1 MSVPRTL
8 ADAVREFL
16 AYMKVQKR
24 ASRHTL
30 AAYERDL
37 THWAGAMGERWK
49 ELEPRDLRHYLS
61 GLPDLQ
67 KSSLNRRLSS
77 IRSFLR
83 YARKQE
89 WVKRD
94 VGGLVPSLKARAPL
108 PRFLKIEE
116 VESLFASIEEDQTP
130 VGRRDLALFELLY
143 GSGLRISEALGL
155 QVRDLDLRGGW
166 VRVLGK
172 GAKERMAPLGDYAK
186 QAIEAMLADRAGAG
200 PEAWVFTGAR
210 GGALGAS
217 AAARILATRFD
228 RLQVESGANK
238 RVSPHGLRHSF
249 ATHLLAGGADL
260 RTIQE
265 LLGHSQLSTTQRY
278 THVDLGALVDDYR
291 QAHPL
296 NKPRPKR

>member
-1 MSVPRTL
+1 MGVPRTL

-16 AYMKVQKR
+16 TYMKVQKR
-24 ASRHTL
+24 ASPHTL
-30 AAYERDL
+30 AAYGRDL
-37 THWAGAMGERWK
+37 AHWAAAAADRWR

-61 GLPDLQ
+61 GLPELQ

-116 VESLFASIEEDQTP
+116 IQALFDSIEADRTP
-130 VGRRDLALFELLY
+130 AGRRDLALFELLY

-155 QVRDLDLRGGW
+155 RLRDLDLRGGW

-172 GAKERMAPLGDYAK
+172 GAKERMAPLGEYAK
-186 QAIEAMLADRAGAG
+186 HAIEAMLEDRAGIG
-200 PEAWVFTGAR
+200 PEGWLFAGAR

-217 AAARILATRFD
+217 GAARILSARFD
-228 RLQVESGANK
+228 RLQVASGASK